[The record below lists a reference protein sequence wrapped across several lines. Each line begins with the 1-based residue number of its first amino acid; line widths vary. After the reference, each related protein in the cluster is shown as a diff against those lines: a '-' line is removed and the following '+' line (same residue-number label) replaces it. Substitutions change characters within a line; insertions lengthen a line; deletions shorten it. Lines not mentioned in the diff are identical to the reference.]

1 MVDPF
6 TLVLTGLTTAFL
18 ATLVY
23 STTDHGFQKGGR
35 YQSKEDALWI
45 YLGTILVLGIL
56 NPLIYQ
62 FWSSFGASVDPSTP
76 IGLILAGGMF
86 MVNRLVT
93 HWNQTDRKSLTI
105 YLISAVLIFVI

>member
-23 STTDHGFQKGGR
+23 STTDHGFQTGGR

-56 NPLIYQ
+56 NPFIYQ
-62 FWSSFGASVDPSTP
+62 FWGSFAASADPTTP
-76 IGLILAGGMF
+76 IGLILAGGIF

-93 HWNQTDRKSLTI
+93 HWNQTDHKSLTI
-105 YLISAVLIFVI
+105 YALSIFLIVI